1 MAWTLESF
9 LDKRICILVCDA
21 DFENELKFY
30 FVVLWKIINISFDF
44 T

>member
-9 LDKRICILVCDA
+9 FDIRMCEA

-30 FVVLWKIINISFDF
+30 FVVLWKIINISLDF